1 MLIEFWERSMIVLIV
16 VMAMMIVMVVMVVMV
31 VIVGVWREH
40 GGPARRW
47 ERLV

>member
-1 MLIEFWERSMIVLIV
+1 MLIQFWERSMIVLIV
-16 VMAMMIVMVVMVVMV
+16 MMVVMVVMVMMV
-31 VIVGVWREH
+31 VIVGVWREQ